1 MASLTKLTTPS
12 RSDMLHNWSVT
23 DSVELYNVR
32 QWGQGFFGVNEKGN
46 VLVSPRGE
54 GGPSIDLKAL
64 VDELSERGINLP
76 LLIRFSDILRSRI
89 EQLNAAFTKA
99 MTDHEYKG
107 AYMGVYPVKVNQQ
120 RHVVEEIVQFGGP
133 FKFGLEAG
141 SKPELL
147 AVLALLESYD
157 PLIICNGYKD
167 YEYIDMALWG
177 TKIGKTVVLVVEE
190 FEELERIVGR
200 SKSLGVKPC
209 IGLRFKLA
217 ARGSGRW
224 QESGGSRSKFG
235 LTISEVLRGVELLKS
250 EDMLDCLQLAHF
262 HLGSQITNIRS
273 IKEGLS
279 EGGRMFVEL
288 AKLGA
293 NMKYID
299 CGGGM
304 AVDYDGSSSNF
315 PSSANYTMQEYCNDV
330 VAAITEACNAA
341 SVAHP
346 IIVTEC
352 GRAVTAHHS
361 VLVSNVL
368 SVTKTAAT
376 PAPKSLPEDAH
387 SVLQNMLEMHDSISS
402 KNFQEAYHDAL
413 HLRDEVLSLF
423 KLGYLTLQ
431 DCGTMEIIF
440 WAACRKILKIMREK
454 DHVPDEMEGLEALL
468 SDTYVVNFSAF
479 QSVPDCWA
487 VDQLFPI
494 MPIHRLN
501 EEPTRRGT
509 LADITCDSDG
519 KIDKFIDLRDVKS
532 ALELH
537 PVNGQ
542 DYLLGIFMTG
552 AYQETL
558 GDIHNLFGDTNAVH
572 VTVADDGQ
580 YFVDHVV
587 AGDTVQEVLQYVQ
600 YSTDDL
606 VAKLRRTVESAVRGG
621 RISFGESAEFLRRYQ
636 RGLKG
641 YTYLGS

>member
-1 MASLTKLTTPS
+1 
-12 RSDMLHNWSVT
+12 
-23 DSVELYNVR
+23 
-32 QWGQGFFGVNEKGN
+32 
-46 VLVSPRGE
+46 
-54 GGPSIDLKAL
+54 
-64 VDELSERGINLP
+64 
-76 LLIRFSDILRSRI
+76 
-89 EQLNAAFTKA
+89 
-99 MTDHEYKG
+99 
-107 AYMGVYPVKVNQQ
+107 MGVYPVKVNQQ

-147 AVLALLESYD
+147 AVLALLEQND

-167 YEYIDMALWG
+167 IEYIDMALWAR
-177 TKIGKTVVLVVEE
+177 KLGKTIILVVEE
-190 FEELERIVGR
+190 YEELVTIMGR
-200 SKSLGVKPC
+200 SKAMGVKPL
-209 IGLRFKLA
+209 IGVRFKLA

-224 QESGGSRSKFG
+224 QESGGSKSKFG
-235 LTISEVLRGVELLKS
+235 LTVTEVLRGIDLLRS
-250 EDMLDCLQLAHF
+250 EDMLDCLVLTHF

-273 IKEGLS
+273 IKEGLA
-279 EGGRMFVEL
+279 EGSRMFVEL

-293 NMKYID
+293 NMRYID
-299 CGGGM
+299 VGGGM

-315 PSSANYTMQEYCNDV
+315 PSSANYTMQEYVADV
-330 VAAITEACNAA
+330 VSAITEACNAA
-341 SVAHP
+341 EVAHP
-346 IIVTEC
+346 TIVTEC
-352 GRAVTAHHS
+352 GRAITAHHS
-361 VLVSNVL
+361 VLVCNVL
-368 SVTKTAAT
+368 GATRVAAN

-387 SVLQNMLEMHDSISS
+387 SVLHNMLEMHDSISS

-431 DCGTMEIIF
+431 DCGTMETIF
-440 WAACRKILKIMREK
+440 WSACRKILRIMREK
-454 DHVPDEMEGLEALL
+454 DYVPDELEGLEALL
-468 SDTYVVNFSAF
+468 ADTYVVNFSAF

-487 VDQLFPI
+487 VGQLFPI

-501 EEPTRRGT
+501 EEPTRRAT

-532 ALELH
+532 SLELH
-537 PVNGQ
+537 PVNGEE
-542 DYLLGIFMTG
+542 YLIGIFMTG

-572 VTVADDGQ
+572 VTVAEDGQ

-587 AGDTVQEVLQYVQ
+587 AGDTIQEVLQFVQ

-606 VAKLRRTVESAVRGG
+606 IAKLRRTVETAVRQG
-621 RISFGESAEFLRRYQ
+621 RITFGESAEFLRRYQ